1 MKELVEDLS
10 GIAVTFFKSAKA
22 KRINISL
29 KPFAGVRVSVPSSVS
44 FKQAKTATQK
54 RMGWIQSQVS
64 KMKRVEDQ
72 YTVFTSNTKFQTR
85 SHSLVLKRVDAEA
98 LRSFVANSKIT
109 VSIPNTLNIADAV
122 VQTEIR
128 TAIVRALRKEAKD
141 YLPERVAIL
150 AAKHNFTYKNTAIK
164 NAKTRWGS
172 CSFENNINLNLHLMR
187 LPEHLID
194 YVILHELVHTKVKN
208 HSKDFWQLLQLVSG
222 NAKGLDKEVK
232 CYSTHIY

>member
-10 GIAVTFFKSAKA
+10 GIAVTFFKSTKA
-22 KRINISL
+22 KRINITL

-54 RMGWIQSQVS
+54 RMRWIQSQVS
-64 KMKRVEDQ
+64 KMKRVENQ

-109 VSIPNTLNIADAV
+109 VFIPNSLNILDAV

-222 NAKGLDKEVK
+222 NAKGLDKEVI

>member
-10 GIAVTFFKSAKA
+10 GIAVTFFKSTKA
-22 KRINISL
+22 KRINITL
-29 KPFAGVRVSVPSSVS
+29 KPFAGVRVCVPSSVS

-64 KMKRVEDQ
+64 KMKRVENQ

-109 VSIPNTLNIADAV
+109 VFIPNSLNILDAV

-141 YLPERVAIL
+141 YLPVRVAIL

-194 YVILHELVHTKVKN
+194 YVILHELVHTRVKN

>member
-10 GIAVTFFKSAKA
+10 GIAVTFFKSTKA
-22 KRINISL
+22 KRINITL
-29 KPFAGVRVSVPSSVS
+29 KPFAGVRVCVPSSVS
-44 FKQAKTATQK
+44 FKQAKTAIQK
-54 RMGWIQSQVS
+54 RIGWIESQVS
-64 KMKRVEDQ
+64 KMKRVENQ

-85 SHSLVLKRVDAEA
+85 SHSLVLKRVDTEA

-109 VSIPNTLNIADAV
+109 VSIPNSLNILDAV

-187 LPEHLID
+187 LPEYLID

-208 HSKDFWQLLQLVSG
+208 HSKDFWKLLQQVSG
-222 NAKGLDKEVK
+222 NAKGLDKEVR
-232 CYSTHIY
+232 CYSTYIY

>member
-22 KRINISL
+22 KRINITL

-85 SHSLVLKRVDAEA
+85 SHSLV
-98 LRSFVANSKIT
+98 
-109 VSIPNTLNIADAV
+109 NIADAV

-194 YVILHELVHTKVKN
+194 YVILHELVHTRVKN